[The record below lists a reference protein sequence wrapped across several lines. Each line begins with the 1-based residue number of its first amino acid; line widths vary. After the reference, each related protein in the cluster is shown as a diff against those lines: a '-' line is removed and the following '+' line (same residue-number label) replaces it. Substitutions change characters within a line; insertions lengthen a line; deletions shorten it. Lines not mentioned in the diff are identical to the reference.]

1 MDEARK
7 LFVQVRHQR
16 FTMEHAWRLLK
27 DEPKW
32 KGEELNNSSKRSKTS
47 STGTYSSI
55 SNPKNP
61 IDCSEYNSA
70 TQTDRPLGQKAAKRK
85 VKGKTSL
92 STTPIVDLTGMEN
105 ASEKKLVVYGKI
117 AEARLAENIPALYE
131 ILMKDKSTMNDEQR
145 LEHEEICQSIKEKY
159 FKTS

>member
-32 KGEELNNSSKRSKTS
+32 KGEEMNNSSKRSKTS
-47 STGTYSSI
+47 STGTYSST

-70 TQTDRPLGQKAAKRK
+70 TQTDRPSGQKTAKRK
-85 VKGKTSL
+85 GKGKETS
-92 STTPIVDLTGMEN
+92 STTPI
-105 ASEKKLVVYGKI
+105 
-117 AEARLAENIPALYE
+117 
-131 ILMKDKSTMNDEQR
+131 
-145 LEHEEICQSIKEKY
+145 
-159 FKTS
+159 